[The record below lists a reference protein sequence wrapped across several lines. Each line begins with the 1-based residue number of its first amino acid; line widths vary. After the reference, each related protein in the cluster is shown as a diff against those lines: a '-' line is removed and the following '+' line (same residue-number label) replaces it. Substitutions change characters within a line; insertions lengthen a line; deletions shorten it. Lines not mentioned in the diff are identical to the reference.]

1 MITTGRV
8 IFLDLLVERAT
19 EPQEIW
25 WKNDEPIDHVADFSR
40 KVKEID
46 ARLGSSRSV
55 IGSVRSAS
63 KSTLEGAG
71 LATGCFFFFFLF

>member
-1 MITTGRV
+1 MARV
-8 IFLDLLVERAT
+8 FFLDLIVKGVMQ
-19 EPQEIW
+19 PQEVR

-46 ARLGSSRSV
+46 ARLGSCRSV

-63 KSTLEGAG
+63 KSNLEGAG
-71 LATGCFFFFFLF
+71 LATGCFFLF